1 MLRTHKAVIAVS
13 SLLVCSSSA
22 PATDVTAALTFIGVA
37 PCRLADTRG
46 LGGFTGQAGT
56 PALVANATRTFQL
69 TGTVPGVPVQCGIP
83 TFAKAVSVN
92 FTVTGFSAAGD
103 LRVFPAGGAV
113 PATSIINFGLENI
126 ANATTVPLGPSGGGE
141 NGITIQDDQSSTH
154 VIIDVNGYYVGPS
167 RYENL
172 FILNRDAADSQ
183 CTEWNNFRT
192 GLAGTYSR
200 ITISGNLG
208 GPFSCGNAPAVAAI
222 VNAFATN
229 TLFTVVCDG
238 RTWGV
243 GPCGTGPELVSN
255 AAGTNVCMSCSADPS
270 FRPCLGPGN
279 SNWGGLGGA
288 NCGAPSQNMK
298 VSLER

>member
-22 PATDVTAALTFIGVA
+22 SATDVTAGLTFIGIA
-37 PCRLADTRG
+37 PCRVADTRG
-46 LGGFTGQAGT
+46 TGGFTGQAGL
-56 PALVANATRTFQL
+56 PALVANTTRTFQL
-69 TGTVPGVPVQCGIP
+69 TGTVPGVPAQCGIP

-167 RYENL
+167 RYENV
-172 FILNRDAADSQ
+172 FITNAQAAVSQ
-183 CTEWNNFRT
+183 CTEWDNFRT

-208 GPFSCGNAPAVAAI
+208 GPFSCGSGAAVATI
-222 VNAFATN
+222 VAGLN
-229 TLFTVVCDG
+229 TGTTTSIVCDG
-238 RTWGV
+238 RTWNV
-243 GPCGTGPELVSN
+243 GPCSGASIEINALASGT
-255 AAGTNVCMSCSADPS
+255 AVCQCPADPVL
-270 FRPCLGPGN
+270 RPCIGN
-279 SNWGGLGGA
+279 SNWGGLGGSTCA
-288 NCGAPSQNMK
+288 APSQNMK